1 MITILIGR
9 PCSGKST
16 LGKNV
21 ASNLGI
27 KYISSGDIARKL
39 ADGHKDAK
47 ESLDNGHLAPEEM
60 MRSAIL
66 SEIKQYDN
74 MILDGFPRFYDQYKW
89 LLKRMPHQKVIFMV
103 VDVDVDTAYI
113 RSMERNRSD
122 DGSFARRNQFYE
134 ENTVEMMKAI
144 IESNRHDVY
153 TTSSVNVFDNVR
165 MLEDII
171 KEKSR

>member
-1 MITILIGR
+1 MIVVLIGR

-16 LGKNV
+16 LGKSV

-39 ADGHKDAK
+39 ASEHEDTK
-47 ESLDNGHLAPEEM
+47 ELLDNGHLAPEDM
-60 MRSAIL
+60 MRDAIL

-89 LLKRMPHQKVIFMV
+89 LLKYTPHHRMVFMV

-113 RSMERNRSD
+113 RSTERNRSD
-122 DGSFARRNQFYE
+122 DGSFAKRNQFYE
-134 ENTVEMMKAI
+134 ENTVEMMKMI
-144 IESNRHDVY
+144 IESNRHDIY
-153 TTSSVNVFDNVR
+153 TTNSTNVFDNIR
-165 MLEDII
+165 ILEDII
-171 KEKSR
+171 KEKM